1 MKIPLF
7 LLLSFLLFSCT
18 STETP
23 EAPPALG
30 VGELIDLQ
38 LAGEVHDFHEEVK
51 SDRITTRRFKHADVA
66 SIIKGLDPSVFEV
79 KTAGRS
85 IEGRDI
91 YLVKYGQGPVKVLL
105 WSQMHGN
112 EPTATMALMDLFNF
126 LQEDEAFPEFKAML
140 HNELSL
146 YFIPM
151 LNPDGA
157 EYFERRNALG
167 VDLNRDALRLQ
178 SPEAQLLKSV
188 RDSLDADWGFNLHD
202 QNRYYAAGIAP
213 YTASISFLAPAYN
226 YEKEVD
232 EKRGDAMQLIS
243 AMNEVLQQYIPNMV
257 GRYSDAFEPRAFGDN
272 IQKWG
277 TRTILIESG
286 SIKDD
291 REKQQ
296 LRRLNFTIL
305 LTAYNEIAKGTFDD
319 IPLAAYDRI
328 PYNNSNAFNDFIIRK
343 ATVMIDDQPYVID
356 LAFRHREVDD
366 EGNESFH
373 FRSSITDLGDLS
385 TSYAY
390 NELDAEG
397 LILSPGKVYPDRV
410 RNERRLERL
419 DPVALLKQGYT
430 QVYMKEPPKAADTD
444 QLPLVISANENPEQE
459 IKVGENPSMVL
470 RDENGTVKY
479 AVINGFLW
487 DLAKEEMIRSAW
499 SQ

>member
-1 MKIPLF
+1 MRIGLF
-7 LLLSFLLFSCT
+7 FVLLFFVFSCT
-18 STETP
+18 PSETTEESP
-23 EAPPALG
+23 SVDVA
-30 VGELIDLQ
+30 ELVNLDL
-38 LAGEVHDFHEEVK
+38 AAEIHDYHEKVK
-51 SDRITTRRFKHADVA
+51 SPQIATRRFKHADVTQV
-66 SIIKGLDPSVFEV
+66 IENLDPATFEV

-126 LQEDEAFPEFKAML
+126 LQQDEAFQEFKATL

-157 EYFERRNALG
+157 ERFERRNTLG

-178 SPEAQLLKSV
+178 SPEAQLLKRV
-188 RDSLDADWGFNLHD
+188 RDSLEADWGFNLHD

-243 AMNEVLQQYIPNMV
+243 AMNEVLQKYIPNMV

-291 REKQQ
+291 REKQE

-305 LTAYNEIAKGTFDD
+305 LSAFNEITKGTYDQ
-319 IPLAAYDRI
+319 IPLEAYDKI
-328 PYNNSNAFNDFIIRK
+328 PYNNSNAFHDFIIRK
-343 ATVMIDDQPYVID
+343 ATVKIDDQSYVID
-356 LAFRHREVDD
+356 LAFRHDEVDNK
-366 EGNESFH
+366 ENTSFH

-390 NELDAEG
+390 EELDAEG
-397 LILSPGKVYPDRV
+397 LTLSPGKVYSDRV
-410 RNERRLERL
+410 RNERRLDRI

-430 QVYMKEPPKAADTD
+430 HVYMKEPPKAAEID
-444 QLPLVISANENPEQE
+444 QLPLIISARENPDQE
-459 IKVGENPSMVL
+459 IKVGKNPSL
-470 RDENGTVKY
+470 IFKDESGTVKY

-487 DLAKEEMIRSAW
+487 DLSKEEEIRAAFNR
-499 SQ
+499 

>member
-1 MKIPLF
+1 MRIGLFF
-7 LLLSFLLFSCT
+7 LLMLLIASCT
-18 STETP
+18 PSETV
-23 EAPPALG
+23 EESAPLNVA
-30 VGELIDLQ
+30 ELVDLD
-38 LAGEVHDFHEEVK
+38 LAAEIHDSHEKVK
-51 SDRITTRRFKHADVA
+51 SSQITNRRFKHADIVK
-66 SIIKGLDPSVFEV
+66 IIGNLDPETFEV

-91 YLVKYGQGPVKVLL
+91 YFVKYGEGPVKVLL

-126 LQEDEAFPEFKAML
+126 LQDDEAFPELKAML
-140 HNELSL
+140 HNDLSL
-146 YFIPM
+146 YFVPM

-157 EYFERRNALG
+157 DRFERRNSLG

-178 SPEAQLLKSV
+178 SPEAQLLKRV

-226 YEKEVD
+226 YEKEVN

-243 AMNEVLQQYIPNMV
+243 AMNEVLQQYLPNMV

-286 SIKDD
+286 SVKGD
-291 REKQQ
+291 REKQK

-305 LTAYNEIAKGTFDD
+305 LTAFNEIAKGSFDK
-319 IPLAAYDRI
+319 IPLEAYDQI

-343 ATVMIDDQPYVID
+343 ATVMIEGQPYVID
-356 LAFRHREVDD
+356 LAIRHSEVDD
-366 EGNESFH
+366 EENKTFH

-390 NELDAEG
+390 TELDAEG
-397 LILSPGKVYPDRV
+397 LVLSPGKVYPDRV
-410 RNERRLERL
+410 RNERRLDRI
-419 DPVALLKQGYT
+419 DPVALLKDGYT
-430 QVYMKEPPKAADTD
+430 QVYMKDPPKASVID
-444 QLPLVISANENPEQE
+444 QFPLVISAKEEAEQD
-459 IKVGENPSMVL
+459 IKVGKNPAMVL
-470 RDENGTVKY
+470 RDGNGTVKY
-479 AVINGFLW
+479 AIINGFLW
-487 DLAKEEMIRSAW
+487 DLSKEEEIRAAFTW
-499 SQ
+499 